1 MNDKQLQNSLNTE
14 YKQWL
19 NEIKEKFQ
27 SSQIKASIQVNS
39 VLLEFYWN
47 LGNEIVE
54 KQKNSTWGS
63 GFLQQ
68 LSNDL
73 SKEFPDIKG
82 FSYTNIKNIRQ
93 WFLFWQQAVGELEST
108 KSQQLVGESN
118 IANMKQVVSQ
128 ILQMPWGH
136 NIAIIQKCKTSDEA
150 LYYVQNTI
158 KNGISRSVL
167 IHQIETNLYARDG
180 KAITNFEAT
189 LPPLQSDLA
198 KEITKDPYNFDFLS
212 LTKGYQEKELEN
224 ALTENIT
231 KFLLELGSGF
241 AFVGRQYKLIV
252 GGDEFR
258 IDLLFYHIKLK
269 CYVVVE
275 LKTTE
280 FKPEFAGKLSF
291 YTSAVDGEI
300 KDKNDNPTI
309 GILICKSKNDLVV
322 EYALKDINKPLGI
335 SQYKLTETLPKE
347 YKSSLPSIEEI
358 EAQLEDVDKGG
369 WAMNDIGSEALASQK
384 SGTEV
389 PLPKEQNSSKAVGD
403 E

>member
-1 MNDKQLQNSLNTE
+1 MKQ
-14 YKQWL
+14 
-19 NEIKEKFQ
+19 KFQ

-39 VLLEFYWN
+39 TLLEFYWN

-68 LSNDL
+68 LSVDL
-73 SKEFPDIKG
+73 IAEFPDIKG
-82 FSYTNIKNIRQ
+82 FSKRNLELVRKWY
-93 WFLFWQQAVGELEST
+93 LFWKQAVSQIEVENTKQLVSQFDEE
-108 KSQQLVGESN
+108 KSQQ
-118 IANMKQVVSQ
+118 VVAQ
-128 ILQMPWGH
+128 ILQIPWGH
-136 NIAIIQKCKTSDEA
+136 NIAIIQKCKSVEEA
-150 LYYVQNTI
+150 QYYVQNTI
-158 KNGISRSVL
+158 KNGISRNVL

-180 KAITNFEAT
+180 KAITNFETT

-198 KEITKDPYNFDFLS
+198 KEITKDPYNFDFLC

-224 ALTENIT
+224 ALTDNIT

-241 AFVGRQYKLIV
+241 AFVDRQYKLIV

-275 LKTTE
+275 LKATE

-291 YTSAVDGEI
+291 YTSVLDGEI

-335 SQYKLTETLPKE
+335 SQYELTEILPKE

-358 EAQLEDVDKGG
+358 EAQFENENLKV
-369 WAMNDIGSEALASQK
+369 
-384 SGTEV
+384 
-389 PLPKEQNSSKAVGD
+389 VGD

>member
-1 MNDKQLQNSLNTE
+1 VKSNKIIISE
-14 YKQWL
+14 YKEWL
-19 NEIKEKFQ
+19 SQIKQKFQ

-39 VLLEFYWN
+39 TLLEFYWN

-63 GFLQQ
+63 GFLER

-73 SKEFPDIKG
+73 SSEFPDIKG
-82 FSYTNIKNIRQ
+82 FSYRNVKYIRQ
-93 WFLFWQQAVGELEST
+93 WFLFWQQAVSKIENLNG
-108 KSQQLVGESN
+108 KQLVAQFDDEKR
-118 IANMKQVVSQ
+118 KQVVAQ
-128 ILQMPWGH
+128 ILMIPWGH
-136 NIAIIQKCKTSDEA
+136 NIAIIQKCKTIEEA
-150 LYYVQNTI
+150 LYYVKNTI
-158 KNGISRSVL
+158 KNGISRNVL
-167 IHQIETNLYARDG
+167 IHQIETNLYERDG

-189 LPPLQSDLA
+189 LPPFQSDLA
-198 KEITKDPYNFDFLS
+198 TEITKDPYNFDFLC
-212 LTKGYQEKELEN
+212 LTKGYLEKELEN
-224 ALTENIT
+224 ALSDNIT
-231 KFLLELGSGF
+231 KFLLELGNGF

-275 LKTTE
+275 LKATE

-335 SQYKLTETLPKE
+335 SQYELTEILPKE

-358 EAQLEDVDKGG
+358 EAQFKNEDLKV
-369 WAMNDIGSEALASQK
+369 
-384 SGTEV
+384 
-389 PLPKEQNSSKAVGD
+389 VGN

>member
-1 MNDKQLQNSLNTE
+1 MNKIISSE
-14 YKQWL
+14 YKEWL
-19 NEIKEKFQ
+19 KEIKQKFQ
-27 SSQIKASIQVNS
+27 NSQIKASIQVNS
-39 VLLEFYWN
+39 TLLEFYWN

-73 SKEFPDIKG
+73 IAEFPDVKG
-82 FSYTNIKNIRQ
+82 FSKRNLELVRKWY
-93 WFLFWQQAVGELEST
+93 LFWKQAVSQMEVENTKQLVSQFDEE
-108 KSQQLVGESN
+108 KSQ
-118 IANMKQVVSQ
+118 QVVSQ
-128 ILQMPWGH
+128 IMMIPWGH
-136 NIAIIQKCKTSDEA
+136 NIAIIQKCKSLEEA

-158 KNGISRSVL
+158 KNGISRNVL
-167 IHQIETNLYARDG
+167 IHQIQTNLYGRDG

-189 LPPLQSDLA
+189 LPSLQSDLA
-198 KEITKDPYNFDFLS
+198 KEITKDPYNFDFLC

-224 ALTENIT
+224 ALTDNIT

-241 AFVGRQYKLIV
+241 AFVGKQYKLIV

-258 IDLLFYHIKLK
+258 IDLFFYHIKLK

-275 LKTTE
+275 LKATE

-291 YTSAVDGEI
+291 YTSVVDGEI

-335 SQYKLTETLPKE
+335 SQYELTEVLPKE

-358 EAQLEDVDKGG
+358 EAQFENED
-369 WAMNDIGSEALASQK
+369 L
-384 SGTEV
+384 
-389 PLPKEQNSSKAVGD
+389 KAVDD

>member
-1 MNDKQLQNSLNTE
+1 MSDKQLQHSFTTE

-19 NEIKEKFQ
+19 NEIKQKFQ

-39 VLLEFYWN
+39 ILLEFYWN

-68 LSNDL
+68 LSIDL
-73 SKEFPDIKG
+73 SAEFSDVKG

-108 KSQQLVGESN
+108 KSQQLVGESSIEN
-118 IANMKQVVSQ
+118 TKQVVSQ
-128 ILQMPWGH
+128 ILQIPWGH
-136 NIAIIQKCKTSDEA
+136 NVAIIQKCKNMQEA

-158 KNGISRSVL
+158 KNGISRIVL

-275 LKTTE
+275 LKATE

-300 KDKNDNPTI
+300 KDINDNPTI

-335 SQYKLTETLPKE
+335 SQYELTEILPKE

-358 EAQLEDVDKGG
+358 EAQFQNEDLKV
-369 WAMNDIGSEALASQK
+369 
-384 SGTEV
+384 
-389 PLPKEQNSSKAVGD
+389 VGD

>member
-1 MNDKQLQNSLNTE
+1 MSNIQSQKYFKNTQ
-14 YKQWL
+14 YKEWI
-19 NEIKEKFQ
+19 NEIKQNFQ
-27 SSQIKASIQVNS
+27 SAQIKASIQVNS
-39 VLLEFYWN
+39 TLLEFYWN
-47 LGNEIVE
+47 LGSEIVQ
-54 KQKNSTWGS
+54 KQKQHKWGS
-63 GFLQQ
+63 GFLEQ
-68 LSNDL
+68 LSHDL
-73 SKEFPDIKG
+73 RGEFPDVQG
-82 FSYTNIKNIRQ
+82 FSLSNLQYIRRWVLFYLNSGTSCSTN
-93 WFLFWQQAVGELEST
+93 E
-108 KSQQLVGESN
+108 
-118 IANMKQVVSQ
+118 IAKVAQVVPELFL
-128 ILQMPWGH
+128 IPWGH
-136 NIAIIQKCKTSDEA
+136 NRVIISKCKTIEEA
-150 LYYVQNTI
+150 LYYVQNTL

-198 KEITKDPYNFDFLS
+198 KEITKDPYNFDFLC
-212 LTKGYQEKELEN
+212 LTQGYQEKELEN
-224 ALTENIT
+224 ALTDNIT

-275 LKTTE
+275 LKATE

-309 GILICKSKNDLVV
+309 GILICKSKNNVVV

-335 SQYKLTETLPKE
+335 SEYELTEVLPKE

-358 EAQLEDVDKGG
+358 EAQLEDES
-369 WAMNDIGSEALASQK
+369 AE
-384 SGTEV
+384 
-389 PLPKEQNSSKAVGD
+389 AVGD